1 MSTHKALILSSF
13 SEPMKLNTVP
23 TPTPQAGQILIRVL
37 ATRIT
42 TNTRA
47 RTTSSTPFSL
57 SLPLTPGVGGIG
69 RVAAAGP
76 DAVSLKAGDLV
87 VIDNFVTARDDPG
100 ISMLIGLYD
109 GGAGS
114 PAKKLMDGEW
124 RNGTW
129 SEYVLVPL
137 ENAFRLD
144 EGRLVGAGGL
154 GYEIPE
160 LAILSQLVLG
170 MSGCVDAGVSAGGT
184 VVIAPAT
191 GIFGRA
197 AVQVAVGLGARVIA
211 AARNE
216 GALEEMGKVYGATGR
231 FKSVVLKGD
240 VAADAEAIKTA
251 FPGSDANGIDSYID
265 VSPTAAANSTHFK
278 SCLMALRPHGKCAL
292 IGGVYADVAIPYYI
306 LILKSL
312 EVKGRMMHTRETMGR
327 LIKMVESGNIGVGGK
342 AGMKETG
349 TFGLDKIEDAFGHAE
364 SHTGWAN
371 LTVLTP

>member
-1 MSTHKALILSSF
+1 MSTHKALVLSSF

-47 RTTSSTPFSL
+47 RTTSPTPFSL
-57 SLPLTPGVGGIG
+57 SLPLTPGAGGIG

-87 VIDNFVTARDDPG
+87 VVDNFVTARDDPS
-100 ISMLIGLYD
+100 ISMLIGLHN

-160 LAILSQLVLG
+160 LAILS
-170 MSGCVDAGVSAGGT
+170 
-184 VVIAPAT
+184 
-191 GIFGRA
+191 
-197 AVQVAVGLGARVIA
+197 
-211 AARNE
+211 
-216 GALEEMGKVYGATGR
+216 
-231 FKSVVLKGD
+231 
-240 VAADAEAIKTA
+240 
-251 FPGSDANGIDSYID
+251 
-265 VSPTAAANSTHFK
+265 
-278 SCLMALRPHGKCAL
+278 
-292 IGGVYADVAIPYYI
+292 
-306 LILKSL
+306 
-312 EVKGRMMHTRETMGR
+312 
-327 LIKMVESGNIGVGGK
+327 
-342 AGMKETG
+342 
-349 TFGLDKIEDAFGHAE
+349 
-364 SHTGWAN
+364 
-371 LTVLTP
+371 